1 MVESNGDTVI
11 NNFGIIWTVIICI
24 SLLHRNETQKL
35 RFIAD
40 VYGKSTIDKLSKK
53 QKETTADE
61 LIHYL
66 CTNKQKFGIDEKSMD
81 KSMVLKLINIR
92 YQIWLNSY
100 QKYISTTI
108 AEDVSD
114 ATVADING
122 KSGQIVR

>member
-1 MVESNGDTVI
+1 MYQFVAQ
-11 NNFGIIWTVIICI
+11 
-24 SLLHRNETQKL
+24 NETQKL

-100 QKYISTTI
+100 QKYIQLQLPKMSVMQQSQTSWKIWTNCP
-108 AEDVSD
+108 VSM
-114 ATVADING
+114 
-122 KSGQIVR
+122 

>member
-1 MVESNGDTVI
+1 MYQFVAQ
-11 NNFGIIWTVIICI
+11 
-24 SLLHRNETQKL
+24 NETQKL

-100 QKYISTTI
+100 QKYIQLQLPKMI
-108 AEDVSD
+108 SD
-114 ATVADING
+114 ATVADIMKIWTNYPV
-122 KSGQIVR
+122 SM

>member
-1 MVESNGDTVI
+1 MKR
-11 NNFGIIWTVIICI
+11 
-24 SLLHRNETQKL
+24 RNYV
-35 RFIAD
+35 FIAD

-92 YQIWLNSY
+92 YQIWLNKLSEIHFNY
-100 QKYISTTI
+100 NCRRCQ
-108 AEDVSD
+108 
-114 ATVADING
+114 
-122 KSGQIVR
+122 